1 MPLLRGTWRRTIRRR
16 CETIRR
22 AAGRFWSEFRR
33 GGGENLE
40 TLAEQRFSCVRR
52 LAITYTGTC
61 WRWMAGG
68 WGGEGTSA
76 ARLRQAGMLRHY
88 NGEGVPYWVRSED
101 LDELCESLMGR

>member
-16 CETIRR
+16 CGTIRR

-40 TLAEQRFSCVRR
+40 TSAERRFSCVRR
-52 LAITYTGTC
+52 PAITYTGTC

-76 ARLRQAGMLRHY
+76 AWCATN
-88 NGEGVPYWVRSED
+88 NGDGVAYWVRSED
-101 LDELCESLMGR
+101 LDELCESLMGE